1 MQDETDADDWSV
13 SNLNSGLSRRRA
25 LLGTASVAVGATALQ
40 LVAGQNARAN
50 VSVEQVSIDDATFE
64 AEAVDPVVDVTVAYA
79 YAADSVSEL
88 HIELLVDGD
97 AVASESLRTG
107 SEELENNTDLSGRV
121 VDADKWSAADFE
133 VESGESITREID
145 VTVEFSVVD
154 VDRVVAAD
162 SATDTP
168 EIVVEHPNDDH
179 ATVGMVG
186 QIVDGE

>member
-1 MQDETDADDWSV
+1 MQDENDADDWSV
-13 SNLNSGLSRRRA
+13 SNLNSGLSRRRV

-107 SEELENNTDLSGRV
+107 SEELENDTDLSGRV
-121 VDADKWSAADFE
+121 VDADAWSAADFE
-133 VESGESITREID
+133 VEFGESITREID

-162 SATDTP
+162 SASDTA
-168 EIVVEHPNDDH
+168 EIIVEHPNDDH

-186 QIVDGE
+186 HIVDGE

>member
-1 MQDETDADDWSV
+1 M
-13 SNLNSGLSRRRA
+13 
-25 LLGTASVAVGATALQ
+25 
-40 LVAGQNARAN
+40 
-50 VSVEQVSIDDATFE
+50 
-64 AEAVDPVVDVTVAYA
+64 
-79 YAADSVSEL
+79 SEL

-107 SEELENNTDLSGRV
+107 SEELENGTDLSGRV
-121 VDADKWSAADFE
+121 VDANAWSASDFK

-162 SATDTP
+162 SATDTA

>member
-1 MQDETDADDWSV
+1 MQGETDADDWSV
-13 SNLNSGLSRRRA
+13 SNLNSGLSRRRV

-50 VSVEQVSIDDATFE
+50 VSVEQMSIDDATFE

>member
-13 SNLNSGLSRRRA
+13 SNLNSGLSRRRV

-40 LVAGQNARAN
+40 LVAGQNASAN
-50 VSVEQVSIDDATFE
+50 VSVEQVEIADATFE

-97 AVASESLRTG
+97 AVASESLRTD
-107 SEELENNTDLSGRV
+107 SEELENDTDLSGRV
-121 VDADKWSAADFE
+121 VDADKWSAVDFE
-133 VESGESITREID
+133 VESGESVTREID

-154 VDRVVAAD
+154 VDSVVAAD
-162 SATDTP
+162 SATDTA
-168 EIVVEHPNDDH
+168 EIVVEHPTDGV
-179 ATVGMVG
+179 ASVGMVG
-186 QIVDGE
+186 EIRNDE

>member
-1 MQDETDADDWSV
+1 MQDEHDADDWSV
-13 SNLNSGLSRRRA
+13 SNLNSGLSRRRV

-50 VSVEQVSIDDATFE
+50 VSVEDVSIDDATFE
-64 AEAVDPVVDVTVAYA
+64 AEAVDPVLDVTVAYA

-107 SEELENNTDLSGRV
+107 SEELENDTDLSGRV
-121 VDADKWSAADFE
+121 VDADKWSASDFE

-145 VTVEFSVVD
+145 VAVEFSVVD

-162 SATDTP
+162 SASDTA
-168 EIVVEHPNDDH
+168 EILVEHPNDDH

-186 QIVDGE
+186 EIVDGE

>member
-13 SNLNSGLSRRRA
+13 SNLNSGLSRRRV

-40 LVAGQNARAN
+40 LVAGQNASAN
-50 VSVEQVSIDDATFE
+50 VSVEQVEIADATFE
-64 AEAVDPVVDVTVAYA
+64 AEAVDPVVDVEVAYA

-97 AVASESLRTG
+97 AVASESLRTE
-107 SEELENNTDLSGRV
+107 SEELENDTDLSGRV
-121 VDADKWSAADFE
+121 VDADKWSAVDFE

-154 VDRVVAAD
+154 VDSVVAAD
-162 SATDTP
+162 TASDTA
-168 EIVVEHPNDDH
+168 EIIVEHPTDGV
-179 ATVGMVG
+179 ASVGMVG
-186 QIVDGE
+186 EIRNAE

>member
-1 MQDETDADDWSV
+1 MQDEDDADDWSV
-13 SNLNSGLSRRRA
+13 SNLNNGLSRRRA
-25 LLGTASVAVGATALQ
+25 LLGTASVGVGATALQ

-50 VSVEQVSIDDATFE
+50 VSVEDVSIADATFE
-64 AEAVDPVVDVTVAYA
+64 AEAVDPVVDVEIAYA

-107 SEELENNTDLSGRV
+107 SEELENDTDLSGRV
-121 VDADKWSAADFE
+121 ADADKWSASDVA

-162 SATDTP
+162 SATDTA
-168 EIVVEHPNDDH
+168 EITVEHPNDDH

>member
-13 SNLNSGLSRRRA
+13 SNLNSGLSRRRV

-107 SEELENNTDLSGRV
+107 SEELENDTDLSGRV
-121 VDADKWSAADFE
+121 VDADAWSAADFE

-154 VDRVVAAD
+154 VDRVVASD
-162 SATDTP
+162 SATDTA